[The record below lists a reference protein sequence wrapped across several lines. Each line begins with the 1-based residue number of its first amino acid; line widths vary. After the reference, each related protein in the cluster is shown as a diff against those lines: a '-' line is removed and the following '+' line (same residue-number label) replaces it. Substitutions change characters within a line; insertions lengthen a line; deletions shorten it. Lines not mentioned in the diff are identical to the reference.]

1 MQNVILTHEE
11 TNQNIGFVLE
21 CLCDL
26 GKIAEGSEEVESLIY
41 YEREPELLKK
51 IDMAYSELEELLRQ
65 LTEKERNI
73 SITKKDVELLQGV
86 QAGMLESFEEANYL
100 IHDDNLKDERLEYVQ
115 EAANYLD
122 IYLTLEKIIKI
133 FEKN

>member
-1 MQNVILTHEE
+1 MQNVIFTHEE
-11 TNQNIGFVLE
+11 TNQNINFVLE

-86 QAGMLESFEEANYL
+86 QASMLESFEEANYL